1 MQLSTLLSTLLPALS
16 IALLAAVGNG
26 LFAFGQRRAEVVA
39 NPFLFI
45 LPALIVCALAG
56 ALTLPFMPATDS
68 MTYLRRNWLWTLLS
82 GVGFYL
88 THLGFYFLYS
98 RFGASHY
105 ALYAVLSILTTS
117 VLVGIV
123 LMGERVNGF
132 HWAAIGCAL
141 VTVVLFAIG
150 QSRL

>member
-1 MQLSTLLSTLLPALS
+1 MQLPPLLAALAV
-16 IALLAAVGNG
+16 ALLAAAGNG
-26 LFAFGQRRAEVVA
+26 LFAFGQRKAEVVA

-45 LPALIVCALAG
+45 LSALLVCAVAFG
-56 ALTLPFMPATDS
+56 VSMPFMPAVDGLA
-68 MTYLRRNWLWTLLS
+68 YLRRNWPWALVS
-82 GVGFYL
+82 GAGFYF
-88 THLGFYFLYS
+88 TFLGFYFLYS

-123 LMGERVNGF
+123 IMREQINGF
-132 HWAAIGCAL
+132 HLAAIACAL
-141 VTVVLFAIG
+141 LTVLLFAIG

>member
-1 MQLSTLLSTLLPALS
+1 MQLSSLLPALFV
-16 IALLAAVGNG
+16 ALLAAVGNG
-26 LFAFGQRRAEVVA
+26 LFAFGQRKAEVVA

-45 LPALIVCALAG
+45 LPALIVCLLVGGVSMPFLPQVDGLA
-56 ALTLPFMPATDS
+56 
-68 MTYLRRNWLWTLLS
+68 YLRRNWLWALIS

-105 ALYAVLSILTTS
+105 VLYAVLSILTTS
-117 VLVGIV
+117 VLVGVV
-123 LMGERVNGF
+123 LMGERVNGY
-132 HWAAIGCAL
+132 HLAAVGCAL
-141 VTVVLFAIG
+141 LTVIFFSVG